1 MRRISFYFLGCMMIL
16 GCKDNTPQPETVV
29 QDTSTSTSFKMYEMS
44 KMAAL
49 MEQMYVDNQRIKE
62 KIENNESNLG
72 EFPDYY
78 LTLHTATFT
87 EPSDLDEF
95 FTTEAERFLKAQ
107 ELIYTDTTHVKTNF
121 NKMVTAC
128 IECHTVKC
136 TGPIER
142 IKKLYI
148 GGYE

>member
-1 MRRISFYFLGCMMIL
+1 MKRIVFYFLGCVL
-16 GCKDNTPQPETVV
+16 LVGCKDKAQPETVV
-29 QDTSTSTSFKMYEMS
+29 QDSTPSTSSFKMYEMS
-44 KMAAL
+44 EMAAL
-49 MEQMYVDNQRIKE
+49 MEQMYVDNQRLKE
-62 KIENNESNLG
+62 KIENNESDLG

-78 LTLHTATFT
+78 LTIHTATFT
-87 EPSDLDEF
+87 EPSDLDDF
-95 FTTEAERFLKAQ
+95 FKSEADRFLKAQ
-107 ELIYTDTTHVKTNF
+107 ELVYTDTTHVKTNF

-148 GGYE
+148 GR

>member
-1 MRRISFYFLGCMMIL
+1 MLVLGCQE
-16 GCKDNTPQPETVV
+16 KQPTESVTEVETPK
-29 QDTSTSTSFKMYEMS
+29 TSSFKMYEMS
-44 KMAAL
+44 EMAAL
-49 MEQMYVDNQRIKE
+49 MEQMYVDNQRLKE
-62 KIENNESNLG
+62 RIENNESNLG

-87 EPSDLDEF
+87 EPSDLDDF
-95 FTTEAERFLKAQ
+95 FKSEADRFLKAQ
-107 ELIYTDTTHVKTNF
+107 KLIYTDSTNAKKNF
-121 NKMVTAC
+121 NSMVTAC

-148 GGYE
+148 KE

>member
-1 MRRISFYFLGCMMIL
+1 MLLLGCQQKQPTEPVTQIQ
-16 GCKDNTPQPETVV
+16 TPKK
-29 QDTSTSTSFKMYEMS
+29 SSFKMYEMS
-44 KMAAL
+44 EMAAL

-62 KIENNESNLG
+62 KIENNETDLG
-72 EFPDYY
+72 AFPDYY

-107 ELIYTDTTHVKTNF
+107 ELVYTDTTHVKTNF

>member
-1 MRRISFYFLGCMMIL
+1 
-16 GCKDNTPQPETVV
+16 
-29 QDTSTSTSFKMYEMS
+29 MS
-44 KMAAL
+44 EMAAL
-49 MEQMYVDNQRIKE
+49 MEQMYVDNQRLKE
-62 KIENNESNLG
+62 KIENNESDLG

-78 LTLHTATFT
+78 LTIHTATFT
-87 EPSDLDEF
+87 EPSDLDDF
-95 FTTEAERFLKAQ
+95 FKSEADRFLKAQ
-107 ELIYTDTTHVKTNF
+107 ELVYTDTTHVKTNF

-148 GGYE
+148 GR